1 MFTDL
6 NEIIQK
12 IIIIHVLLKMCR
24 LLNYVIQQLW
34 ILFLYL
40 FAVLNVTLHWKRYKC
55 QNIQ

>member
-1 MFTDL
+1 MRNMFTDL

-40 FAVLNVTLHWKRYKC
+40 FAVLNVTLH
-55 QNIQ
+55 